1 MTEAEIISLVNDLGA
16 AEETLQADPG
26 SPLDQLLK
34 ALMQEVVDK
43 LKQKLVDYD
52 AIASAN
58 LTQSI
63 RPSEQVYLDG
73 DILTI
78 HVEAPNYWKFVNYGV
93 NGTEVNHGSPAWGRQ
108 APTDMSFHA
117 SIMNWMRDRG
127 IQNDPARSPTMEAA
141 AWAIMTK
148 IRRDGQKP
156 RRFYSDVVN
165 QDLFNYLG
173 EQISTLIGRAI
184 TVKIVEPW
192 Q

>member
-1 MTEAEIISLVNDLGA
+1 MTEQEIISLVNDLGA

-34 ALMQEVVDK
+34 SLMQEVVDK

-93 NGTEVNHGSPAWGRQ
+93 NGTERSWGSPAWGKQ
-108 APTDMSFHA
+108 PPTDMSFHA
-117 SIMNWMRDRG
+117 SIMNWMSHRG
-127 IQNDPARSPTMEAA
+127 IKNDPARSPTMEAA
-141 AWAIMTK
+141 AWAIMTN
-148 IRRDGQKP
+148 IRKNGQKP
-156 RRFYSDVVN
+156 RPFYSDVVN
-165 QDLFNYLG
+165 QDLFDYLG

-184 TVKIVEPW
+184 TVKIIEPW